1 MTSESARLRLQ
12 RAVAESQRLLD
23 AGLVEAAITTLEK
36 ERDAAPEGLELP
48 ERIQRLKWIAAMGP
62 PVAAAG
68 AERIRQGYEA
78 AREHARALQ
87 DQLRRQAGQQSGG
100 ANEDI
105 MATLE
110 KLQGSR
116 ALARSLRRRLVA
128 DP

>member
-1 MTSESARLRLQ
+1 MTIESARLRLH
-12 RAVAESQRLLD
+12 RAVAESQRLFD
-23 AGLVEAAITTLEK
+23 AGHVEAAITTLEK
-36 ERDAAPEGLELP
+36 ERDAAPEALELP

-78 AREHARALQ
+78 ARERVRVLQ
-87 DQLRRQAGQQSGG
+87 DQLRRHTGQQSGG
-100 ANEDI
+100 ASDDI

-116 ALARSLRRRLVA
+116 ALARSLRKRLTA